1 MQTVVIRACVFI
13 LIFLPK
19 CCRKGGEFNA
29 YQYFI
34 VMSGYEYK
42 YPFVL
47 SLLVEFIKR
56 LPEKT
61 LIEVNEI
68 KIVSA
73 TFEKDDSG
81 DHDSSDNLDGDF
93 QITKQPKLLI
103 IDSDF

>member
-1 MQTVVIRACVFI
+1 
-13 LIFLPK
+13 
-19 CCRKGGEFNA
+19 
-29 YQYFI
+29 
-34 VMSGYEYK
+34 MSGYEYK

-56 LPEKT
+56 LPKKT

-68 KIVSA
+68 KIVSG

-81 DHDSSDNLDGDF
+81 DHDINDNLDGEF